1 MYVPVRL
8 GCKIKTTVFK
18 LSLISKKAVL
28 PIRWQFPRPDESL
41 LDIWQADIRQPN
53 KAVLAGTGVQEKQ
66 EISTV
71 SA

>member
-53 KAVLAGTGVQEKQ
+53 KAVLRGRAFKKSKKLVL
-66 EISTV
+66 
-71 SA
+71 